1 MDFSQRSS
9 TNRLTKSRLQ
19 ESDRQSKVRSE
30 ALPAKLHVRARHG
43 TPSFFFGGRYF
54 STERVAGASF
64 HQGRSSS
71 PAKAPRSRIKSPF
84 KERMMQTSTFEI
96 PTAQNLCRM
105 SQILLR
111 IRASGGDGTTTFPF
125 PAVLL
130 PWIKCSAKHLS
141 LGELYTL
148 PWCERHQ
155 PAFHTCTP
163 PL

>member
-30 ALPAKLHVRARHG
+30 SLPVKAPCEG
-43 TPSFFFGGRYF
+43 PPQYMSFFFGGRF
-54 STERVAGASF
+54 SSTERVAGASF
-64 HQGRSSS
+64 HQSRSSS

-84 KERMMQTSTFEI
+84 QERMMQISTFEI

-141 LGELYTL
+141 LGELYT
-148 PWCERHQ
+148 
-155 PAFHTCTP
+155 AMV
-163 PL
+163 

>member
-30 ALPAKLHVRARHG
+30 ALPAKLHVRARHCTRPFSSVG
-43 TPSFFFGGRYF
+43 DFFDREGCRSFLPP
-54 STERVAGASF
+54 ESF
-64 HQGRSSS
+64 VQSSQN
-71 PAKAPRSRIKSPF
+71 PEIQNQKSF
-84 KERMMQTSTFEI
+84 QERMMQTSTFEI

-105 SQILLR
+105 SRILLR

-141 LGELYTL
+141 LGELYT
-148 PWCERHQ
+148 
-155 PAFHTCTP
+155 AMV
-163 PL
+163 